1 MNKVKSEGKIGV
13 SNKTNKDKDKQPI
26 EIKILKGWDFKLMEG
41 LSKFCKLNKVTIVK
55 FEIGEKDLATISISR
70 SERWENITDWM
81 RKDAKLKIRVMNN

>member
-1 MNKVKSEGKIGV
+1 
-13 SNKTNKDKDKQPI
+13 
-26 EIKILKGWDFKLMEG
+26 MEG

-55 FEIGEKDLATISISR
+55 FETEEKGIATISINR

>member
-13 SNKTNKDKDKQPI
+13 KAYKDKDKQPI

-55 FEIGEKDLATISISR
+55 FETG
-70 SERWENITDWM
+70 
-81 RKDAKLKIRVMNN
+81 